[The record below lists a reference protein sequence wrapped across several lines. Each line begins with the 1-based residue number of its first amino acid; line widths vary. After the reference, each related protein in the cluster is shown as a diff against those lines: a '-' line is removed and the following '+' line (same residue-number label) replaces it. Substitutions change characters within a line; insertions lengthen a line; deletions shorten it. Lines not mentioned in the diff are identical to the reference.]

1 MRKEEILGAEV
12 MVMVA
17 TMEEMEMN
25 QNLSRN
31 QNQNLSRNQTQD
43 L

>member
-1 MRKEEILGAEV
+1 V
-12 MVMVA
+12 MMMVA
-17 TMEEMEMN
+17 TREEMEMN

-31 QNQNLSRNQTQD
+31 QTQD

>member
-12 MVMVA
+12 MMMVA
-17 TMEEMEMN
+17 TREEMEMN

-31 QNQNLSRNQTQD
+31 QTQD